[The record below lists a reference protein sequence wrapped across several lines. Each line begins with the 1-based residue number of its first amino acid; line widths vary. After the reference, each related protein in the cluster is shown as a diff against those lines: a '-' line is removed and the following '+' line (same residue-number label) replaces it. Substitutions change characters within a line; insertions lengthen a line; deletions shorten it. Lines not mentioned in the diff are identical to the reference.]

1 MKAIDKAI
9 KLCDAAITGKGI
21 NAFVSA
27 LAKKG
32 YEIDSADRRDPKGFI
47 TLLRRGSEYTA
58 EVTKY
63 SDGTYELQEYNIRK
77 VK

>member
-32 YEIDSADRRDPKGFI
+32 YEIDSADIRDPKGVHYSSE
-47 TLLRRGSEYTA
+47 RRQRIHCGSY
-58 EVTKY
+58 
-63 SDGTYELQEYNIRK
+63 
-77 VK
+77 

>member
-32 YEIDSADRRDPKGFI
+32 YFSFTIERIGLI
-47 TLLRRGSEYTA
+47 TLMDNL
-58 EVTKY
+58 
-63 SDGTYELQEYNIRK
+63 
-77 VK
+77 